1 MFILLAVTFTLGVF
15 LGVLIVCLLIIAK
28 ENQEGQDVAEVLS
41 GNDRGSLYLLS
52 HPARGPERI

>member
-28 ENQEGQDVAEVLS
+28 ESSEAKMLS
-41 GNDRGSLYLLS
+41 RSDGELTSAPNF
-52 HPARGPERI
+52 